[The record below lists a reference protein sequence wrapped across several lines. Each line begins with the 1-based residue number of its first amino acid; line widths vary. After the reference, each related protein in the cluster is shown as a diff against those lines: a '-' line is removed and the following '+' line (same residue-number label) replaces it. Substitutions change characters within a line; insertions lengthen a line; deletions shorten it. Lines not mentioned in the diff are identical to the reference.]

1 LSAYSATSDVADAGP
16 AVPRSQ
22 AILALAAF
30 SGAAL
35 VLWVTGIGST
45 ANQWFVIVLAPA
57 LVLRRTRAFLRDFVP
72 FLVLVLVYEWARTE
86 AHRLHPSAFYAPQ
99 IDADRF
105 LGFGN
110 VPTVWLQQH
119 LWHGDLDRLD
129 RFLIFIHGLNLA
141 GPIIVLFL
149 VWLGSRRDYLRSAG
163 AFLGAAFA
171 SCVGF
176 LLFPAA
182 PPWLAAQQGL
192 LDVTRIR
199 ELADP
204 ATTSGLARELFDDNP
219 VAAIPSLHAGW
230 SLIVVL
236 VAWRYLPRPAA
247 WVALF
252 YAALMHFA
260 VVYLGEHYVIDL
272 VLGDAVAVGAWV
284 ASGRVAAAREAG
296 QPVRA
301 PVLTAPQPEASPSRT

>member
-1 LSAYSATSDVADAGP
+1 M
-16 AVPRSQ
+16 
-22 AILALAAF
+22 AAF
-30 SGAAL
+30 AGAAI
-35 VLWVTGIGST
+35 VLEITGIASS

-57 LVLRRTRAFLRDFVP
+57 LVLRRARAFVRDFLP
-72 FLVLVLVYEWARTE
+72 FLLLVLLYEWTRTE
-86 AHRLHPSAFYAPQ
+86 AHRLHPSAFYTPQ

-129 RFLIFIHGLNLA
+129 RFLIFVHGLNLA
-141 GPIIVLFL
+141 GPIVVLFL

-236 VAWRYLPRPAA
+236 VAFRYLPRPAG
-247 WVALF
+247 WVAAC
-252 YAALMHFA
+252 YAILVHFA

-272 VLGDAVAVGAWV
+272 ILGDAVAVGAWV
-284 ASGRVAAAREAG
+284 VSGRVAAAYEAG
-296 QPVRA
+296 EPVGVPA
-301 PVLTAPQPEASPSRT
+301 PVLSGPQPEASASRT